1 MAEITEI
8 REKLIGIN
16 SPMNIQDKMG
26 ETVYDFIQED
36 SNFTYDI
43 GKSVVNVITDCETQ
57 QELDMA
63 DKMLT
68 AICGY
73 NLDSVMAKIEERDK
87 SGYAWESLA

>member
-1 MAEITEI
+1 MARITQI

-16 SPMNIQDKMG
+16 SPMDIQDKIG
-26 ETVYDFIQED
+26 ETVYDFIEED
-36 SNFTYDI
+36 SNNTYEI
-43 GKSVVNVITDCETQ
+43 GKSVFNVITDCETQ
-57 QELDMA
+57 EELDIA

-73 NLDSVMAKIEERDK
+73 NLDSVLAKIEERDK